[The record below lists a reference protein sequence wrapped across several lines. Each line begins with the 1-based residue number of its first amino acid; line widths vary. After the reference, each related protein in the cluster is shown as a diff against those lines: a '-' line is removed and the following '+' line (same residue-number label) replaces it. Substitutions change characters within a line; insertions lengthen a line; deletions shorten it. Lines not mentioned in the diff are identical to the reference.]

1 MRVRG
6 GGENGQ
12 RGAGRAI
19 APGHDEQGL
28 KDGQESQVVF
38 IVLTWPAGCL
48 GHCEEHLAQPALTP
62 VSFSCALR
70 GMARL
75 WLVCRLWHMLFPQ
88 SGRPFLCLLYLTTI
102 STLEGSDQPS
112 LSPLLLPFAPTCLPV
127 TRGSLGTNLL
137 FYPVCLT
144 QCLACGRPQQVFVE
158 GNEIS

>member
-28 KDGQESQVVF
+28 KDRQESQVVF

-48 GHCEEHLAQPALTP
+48 GHCEEHSAQPALTP

-75 WLVCRLWHMLFPQ
+75 WLICRLWHMLFPQ

-102 STLEGSDQPS
+102 SALKGSDQPS
-112 LSPLLLPFAPTCLPV
+112 LSPLLLPCRSHLLASHTGVSWYRPAFLSRVPNTVSGMWPPPNKCLW
-127 TRGSLGTNLL
+127 R
-137 FYPVCLT
+137 
-144 QCLACGRPQQVFVE
+144 E
-158 GNEIS
+158 MK